1 MERAQSK
8 VKTKLCAI
16 YPSLRLLG
24 IDHKNIA
31 NVNWIHIQFFFIE
44 TMAPISPGLRVMRGP
59 DWSWDDQDGGEGCVG
74 TVVSDSNKSMAGNH
88 PEGTALVRW
97 DHGKQSNYR
106 VGHLSTYDLRLVDN
120 GSVGVKHVGKRCK
133 YCNSEDVIGVLWS
146 CTICPEVIL
155 CTKHYMSDKA
165 CLNHQFLRVDDRYG
179 NYGFEFMTK

>member
-1 MERAQSK
+1 MS
-8 VKTKLCAI
+8 I
-16 YPSLRLLG
+16 GYS
-24 IDHKNIA
+24 I
-31 NVNWIHIQFFFIE
+31 FFIE

-120 GSVGVKHVGKRCK
+120 GSVGVKHLGKRCK
-133 YCNSEDVIGVLWS
+133 YCSEDVIGVLWS

-179 NYGFEFMTK
+179 NYGFEFMTKRFDNFFFDQKVFVLNLVP